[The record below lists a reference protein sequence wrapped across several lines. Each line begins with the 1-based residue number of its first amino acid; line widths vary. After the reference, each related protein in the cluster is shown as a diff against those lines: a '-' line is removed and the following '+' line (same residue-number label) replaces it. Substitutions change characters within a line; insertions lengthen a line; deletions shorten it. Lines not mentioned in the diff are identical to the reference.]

1 METKE
6 KEIYSFIVARL
17 ADKLSRV
24 GFSEKDLTPGFNLTK
39 SGLLDSMAFVNL
51 VADIEKN
58 FNVQVDFEEAF
69 QNPDFTSLS
78 GLITVVEK
86 QIK

>member
-1 METKE
+1 METKRN
-6 KEIYSFIVARL
+6 EIYGFIVARL
-17 ADKLSRV
+17 AEKLSRV

-51 VADIEKN
+51 VADIENN
-58 FNVQVDFEEAF
+58 FNIQVDFEEAF

-78 GLITVVEK
+78 GLILEVEK

>member
-1 METKE
+1 METIE
-6 KEIYSFIVARL
+6 NEIYGFIVTRL
-17 ADKLSRV
+17 AEKLNRV

-58 FNVQVDFEEAF
+58 YNIEVDFEEAF
-69 QNPDFTSLS
+69 QNPDFTSVS
-78 GLITVVEK
+78 GLIAVVEK